1 MTSNQIAYAANQE
14 DIRHNK
20 AMEAETERSNKAM
33 EALKERDIANEELR
47 TQNDSWYKQEST
59 RISREYNQ
67 IYYELQ
73 HAAQEE
79 KAWYESQLVNLE
91 EEKNYI
97 TKTYND
103 MMNSRKQEENL
114 IKQGVADE
122 EARHNKELES
132 LTRDSNALKF
142 KQLEFEKTQ
151 FRENLG
157 LKWSEFGLERQRLDF
172 AYEELA
178 LNKDRYYMEYEFKGA
193 ENLLRKE
200 ELNYRKDVAEREVA
214 IKEGLYN
221 KQLELM
227 QSEKIRNYADI
238 FTKNKSSNVNAF
250 TSLLKAASL
259 FF

>member
-1 MTSNQIAYAANQE
+1 MTSNQIAYAVNQE
-14 DIRHNK
+14 SIRHNQ
-20 AMEAETERSNKAM
+20 AVEAETERSNKAM

-47 TQNDSWYKQEST
+47 TQNDAWYKQEST
-59 RISREYNQ
+59 RISREYNN

-114 IKQGVADE
+114 IRMNVAE
-122 EARHNKELES
+122 EEVRHNKELES
-132 LTRDSNALKF
+132 LTRDSNQLKW
-142 KQLEFEKTQ
+142 KQLDFEKTQ

-157 LKWSEFGLERQRLDF
+157 LKWSEFELDRQRLDF
-172 AYEELA
+172 NYEELA
-178 LNKDRYYMEYEFKGA
+178 LNRDRYYMEYEFKGA

-200 ELNYRKDVAEREVA
+200 ELNYRKDIAEREIA
-214 IKEGLYN
+214 LKEGLFN

-238 FTKNKSSNVNAF
+238 FTKNRSVNVNAF
-250 TSLLKAASL
+250 STLLKATSL